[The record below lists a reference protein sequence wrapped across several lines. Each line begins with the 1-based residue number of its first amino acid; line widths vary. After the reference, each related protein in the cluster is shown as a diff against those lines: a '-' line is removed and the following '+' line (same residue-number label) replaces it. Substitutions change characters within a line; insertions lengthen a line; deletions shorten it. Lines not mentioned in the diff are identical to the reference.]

1 MVRNTGREAWFVGIP
16 VMWRVLARTCIAVC
30 CLAAAPALVE
40 AQVGTLG
47 AGALFT
53 KSAVNPVGE
62 AYLATPPVYGIR
74 AYGIGSWTDDSWAPT
89 LITAVERVVLPT
101 PYSFTTLGAGLV
113 WPEFKD
119 YRPFPILTSTTV
131 VPLTVP
137 APLSVVIVGSTQPFQ
152 DFEWTIVT
160 KVAVTVFF
168 VR

>member
-1 MVRNTGREAWFVGIP
+1 MRKTGQAGRVGIP
-16 VMWRVLARTCIAVC
+16 VLCRALADACMAVC
-30 CLAAAPALVE
+30 CLVAAPALAD
-40 AQVGTLG
+40 AQGGTVG

-53 KSAVNPVGE
+53 KSSVNPVGE
-62 AYLATPPVYGIR
+62 AYLGAPPVHGFR

-89 LITAVERVVLPT
+89 LVTAVERVVLPT

-113 WPEFKD
+113 WLEFND
-119 YRPFPILTSTTV
+119 YRPYPILTSTTV
-131 VPLTVP
+131 VPLP
-137 APLSVVIVGSTQPFQ
+137 LKAPLSLVVVGSTQPFQ